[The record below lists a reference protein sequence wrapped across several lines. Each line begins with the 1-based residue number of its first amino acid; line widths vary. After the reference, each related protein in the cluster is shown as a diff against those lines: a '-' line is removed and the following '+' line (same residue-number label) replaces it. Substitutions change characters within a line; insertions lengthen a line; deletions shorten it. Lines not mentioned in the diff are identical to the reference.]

1 MKAHKIINYE
11 SVLQVLGEP
20 GCPFCRFMK
29 NYQSLLL
36 QEPSQKE
43 VHHLCN
49 FHTWGLA
56 ATQRAMS
63 AARLFLTL
71 LEKPIDPSPAPPC
84 DICVLLELEDD
95 RRIREFISCLSHK
108 LVLQWLRTRPTLCVA
123 HGTKLRHGAPVSISA
138 SVSAIMDNNRKA
150 LAQELNHLLDDY
162 ESADPAWGA
171 LGHVAEFLVSQR
183 GLRP

>member
-1 MKAHKIINYE
+1 MKAHKVINYE
-11 SVLQVLGEP
+11 SILQALGEP

-36 QEPSQKE
+36 QEPLQKE

-56 ATQRAMS
+56 ATQRAMP
-63 AARLFLTL
+63 AARLFLTM
-71 LEKPIDPSPAPPC
+71 LERSLDSSPTSPC

-108 LVLQWLRTRPTLCVA
+108 LIQQWLRSRPTLCVA
-123 HGTKLRHGAPVSISA
+123 HGTKLRHGAPLFVSASIS
-138 SVSAIMDNNRKA
+138 SLLDSTRKE
-150 LAQELNHLLDDY
+150 LAQELTHLLDDHQ
-162 ESADPAWGA
+162 AGDPAWGV

-183 GLRP
+183 GLKP